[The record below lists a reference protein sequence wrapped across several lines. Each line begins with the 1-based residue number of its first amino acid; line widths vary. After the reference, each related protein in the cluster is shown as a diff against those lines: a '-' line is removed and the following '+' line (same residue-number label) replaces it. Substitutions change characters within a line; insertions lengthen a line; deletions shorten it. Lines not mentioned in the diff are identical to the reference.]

1 MRFTPDFKLQII
13 EDRQFDEQILNV
25 EETLKMHKNSGYFSA
40 FDNTE
45 IYYEYFLCENARA
58 NVVIVHG
65 LSEFTK
71 KFYELSFYLLNQ
83 GYNVFLYDQRCHGL
97 SGRLTDDIQL
107 LHVDSFNDYVA
118 DLEQFID
125 EIIIPVENKPLYLYS
140 HSMGGAI
147 TSLYLAKNQDK
158 VQKAVLTAPMFQPIV
173 KSVPEYV
180 ARASVRLCKAL
191 IGPEK
196 RFFQSKNFDPNV
208 QYSAHH
214 GTSEVRFNYNLNLR
228 KGNENYQSSPMSFSW
243 VLNSL
248 TVKNT
253 ILKDKFIQKIKT
265 PILIISAEKDNTVKN
280 EPQRLFAQKCNSCEF
295 LEIGNETHSLLASNS
310 KTLEYIVR
318 TVLNFY
324 ND

>member
-1 MRFTPDFKLQII
+1 MRFNPNFKLQVI
-13 EDRQFDEQILNV
+13 EEQQFNEQILNV
-25 EETLKMHKNSGYFSA
+25 EKTLETYKNSGYFSA
-40 FDNTE
+40 FDNTK
-45 IYYEYFLCENARA
+45 IYYEYFLCENAKA
-58 NVVIVHG
+58 NVVVVHG

-71 KFYELSFYLLNQ
+71 KFYELSFYFLNQ

-97 SGRLTDDIQL
+97 SGRLTKDIQL
-107 LHVDSFNDYVA
+107 LHVDSFDDYAA

-125 EIIIPVENKPLYLYS
+125 EIVIPAEKLPLYVYS

-158 VQKAVLTAPMFQPIV
+158 VQKAVLAAPMFQPIV

-180 ARASVRLCKAL
+180 ARTSVRLCKVL
-191 IGPEK
+191 VGPKK

-208 QYSAHH
+208 QYGAHH
-214 GTSEVRFNYNLNLR
+214 GTSEVRFNYNLALR
-228 KGNENYQSSPMSFSW
+228 KENENYQSSPMSFSW

-248 TVKNT
+248 TIKNT

-265 PILIISAEKDNTVKN
+265 PVLLISAEKDNTVKN
-280 EPQRLFAQKCNSCEF
+280 EPQRLFAKNCKSCEF
-295 LEIGNETHSLLASNS
+295 LEIANETHALLASNS
-310 KTLEYIVR
+310 RTLEYIVR

-324 ND
+324 EN